1 MAGTTGLEPA
11 TSAVTGQRSNQLN
24 YVPSCFSC
32 GQRDTRMFAVF
43 SCCLP
48 FLLRQP
54 LYTQSIEIR
63 GEMGSK
69 DSKLKSFHADAG
81 SRDPEHLSLLC
92 EGIVADRIQ
101 ISTGTVRSPTPP
113 IRV

>member
-1 MAGTTGLEPA
+1 
-11 TSAVTGQRSNQLN
+11 
-24 YVPSCFSC
+24 
-32 GQRDTRMFAVF
+32 
-43 SCCLP
+43 
-48 FLLRQP
+48 
-54 LYTQSIEIR
+54 
-63 GEMGSK
+63 MGSK